1 MISKLTEE
9 KTSALQQSQKLHR
22 ELVLF
27 MICIVGY
34 DMHCWYLSFYFCVV
48 SDKHH
53 ANHAFDYRVRLPI
66 VLPPFELG

>member
-27 MICIVGY
+27 MICIVGICHSTFVLFLVNI
-34 DMHCWYLSFYFCVV
+34 MPIILS
-48 SDKHH
+48 
-53 ANHAFDYRVRLPI
+53 I
-66 VLPPFELG
+66 IELGCQ